1 LKSQKIDTKI
11 SRKKISNKIIQTMID
26 DGVPSLCVCSTRHIA
41 PQMGL
46 DRQKRQRQITKRF
59 NGKQRH
65 SSVRYMKN
73 KQNEVSQDG

>member
-1 LKSQKIDTKI
+1 
-11 SRKKISNKIIQTMID
+11 MID

-59 NGKQRH
+59 
-65 SSVRYMKN
+65 
-73 KQNEVSQDG
+73 